1 MWNIPS
7 EERLAKIPKLYET
20 EEIPLQEKTIHLHFF
35 IGGRDWYIAEYDG
48 VDLFWGFAILNQDGE
63 NAEWGYISFAE
74 LKDIKISGWLQ
85 IDCEKEEFW
94 KVRKA
99 SEVENIR
106 AAQGWPKQYSC
117 HKSPVIGNKEHVIR
131 AA

>member
-7 EERLAKIPKLYET
+7 EERLARIPKLYET
-20 EEIPLQEKTIHLHFF
+20 ENIPLQEKTIHLHFF
-35 IGGRDWYIAEYDG
+35 IGGCDWYIAEYDG
-48 VDLFWGFAILNQDGE
+48 ADLFWGFAILNQDGE

-74 LKDIKISGWLQ
+74 LKDIKINGWLQ

-117 HKSPVIGNKEHVIR
+117 HKSPVIGNNEHVIQ

>member
-7 EERLAKIPKLYET
+7 EERLARIPKLYET
-20 EEIPLQEKTIHLHFF
+20 ENIPLQEKTIHLHFF
-35 IGGRDWYIAEYDG
+35 IGGCDWYIAEYDG
-48 VDLFWGFAILNQDGE
+48 ADLFWGFAILNQDGE

-74 LKDIKISGWLQ
+74 LKDIKINGWLQ

-99 SEVENIR
+99 LEVENIR

-117 HKSPVIGNKEHVIR
+117 HKCPVIGNNEHVIQ